1 MTERTNQI
9 AASAPA
15 PPVVRQLAKL
25 AGQPGEIDQLI
36 AKALEALKDSIPYH
50 VAAFLTLDGETLEV
64 RTTRGEG
71 ALQDGPHPTVALERH
86 PTLRRVLETAR
97 PALLDTDGDT
107 AREDHPLNGIVEL
120 PHDHPCLMVPVVIG
134 DDPLGVLVFT
144 AAEPHVYRPEIV
156 EIATVYGVLIGLG
169 LEAVRKAEQLEKLRE
184 RLEEENRLLV
194 EETSAHA
201 DACAALD
208 KSQSRAMR
216 RLVRMAKQVAITD
229 APVLITGETG
239 TGKEVLARAIHGWS
253 NRAGQPFI
261 KINCAAL
268 PESLIESELFGHR
281 RGAFSGAVRDRPGRF
296 RLADGGTLFLDE
308 IGDLPA
314 ATQVKLLRVL
324 EEGAFEPVGSDE
336 TVNVDV
342 RLLAA
347 TNVDLEAAIEDGAFR
362 EDLYYR
368 LHVFPIHLPPLRE
381 RPEDLPILV
390 EHILEEI
397 RHRTGRGPWT
407 IAAKSLDRMRRY
419 AWPGN
424 VRELVNTLERARVFS
439 PPGGELTVDP
449 EAPERG
455 RKGQRPKAK
464 DLPTLREHEREYIE
478 RVLEKTA
485 GKIYG
490 PDGAAAVL
498 DLPPST
504 LQSRMKRLGVQRSA

>member
-1 MTERTNQI
+1 MTERTSHS
-9 AASAPA
+9 AASVAA
-15 PPVVRQLAKL
+15 PPVVRELAKL
-25 AGQPGEIDQLI
+25 AGQPGEIDQLM
-36 AKALEALKDSIPYH
+36 AKALDALKESIPYH
-50 VAAFLTLDGETLEV
+50 VAAVLTVEGETLEV
-64 RTTRGEG
+64 RTVRGEG
-71 ALQDGPHPTVALERH
+71 ALRDGPHPTVALERH
-86 PTLRRVLETAR
+86 PTLQKVLGTSR
-97 PALLDTDGDT
+97 PAVWDTDGDIT
-107 AREDHPLNGIVEL
+107 PESHPLSGIFEL
-120 PHDHPCLMVPVVIG
+120 PHDHPCLIVPMVIG
-134 DDPLGVLVFT
+134 D
-144 AAEPHVYRPEIV
+144 EPHVYQPEIV
-156 EIATVYGVLIGLG
+156 EIATVYGVLMGLG
-169 LEAVRKAEQLEKLRE
+169 LEAARKAEQLEQLRD

-194 EETSAHA
+194 EETSAHT

-208 KSQSRAMR
+208 KSQSRGMR

-308 IGDLPA
+308 VGDLPA

-324 EEGAFEPVGSDE
+324 EEGAFEPVGSDK
-336 TVNVDV
+336 TVSVDV

-381 RPEDLPILV
+381 RLDDLPVLV
-390 EHILEEI
+390 EHILAEI

-407 IAAKSLDRMRRY
+407 ISARSLDRMHRY
-419 AWPGN
+419 DWPGN
-424 VRELVNTLERARVFS
+424 VRELVNMLERARVFS
-439 PPGGELTVDP
+439 PRGGELTVDP
-449 EAPERG
+449 EAPERR
-455 RKGQRPKAK
+455 RKGQRPKGK
-464 DLPTLREHEREYIE
+464 DWPTLHEHDREYIE
-478 RVLEKTA
+478 RVLQQTA

-504 LQSRMKRLGVQRSA
+504 LQSRMKRLGVQRPG